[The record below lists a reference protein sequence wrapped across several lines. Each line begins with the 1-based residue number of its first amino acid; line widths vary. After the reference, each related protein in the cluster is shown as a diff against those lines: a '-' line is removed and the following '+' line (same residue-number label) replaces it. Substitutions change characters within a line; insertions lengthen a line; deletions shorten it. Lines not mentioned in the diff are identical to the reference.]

1 MLYLL
6 LSHNHGPILSR
17 TEISTLGSREFD
29 LTTKLEKKRTGL
41 EPEVCLE
48 MMVDCEAV
56 EGRRVRQDV
65 GEGVLDVAARPDLLR
80 DGDERGQVGDVGRR
94 HLELVFAAGS
104 EKQNGNRQTS
114 VWSAVCLNTRI

>member
-1 MLYLL
+1 
-6 LSHNHGPILSR
+6 
-17 TEISTLGSREFD
+17 
-29 LTTKLEKKRTGL
+29 
-41 EPEVCLE
+41 

-104 EKQNGNRQTS
+104 EKIEWQP
-114 VWSAVCLNTRI
+114 